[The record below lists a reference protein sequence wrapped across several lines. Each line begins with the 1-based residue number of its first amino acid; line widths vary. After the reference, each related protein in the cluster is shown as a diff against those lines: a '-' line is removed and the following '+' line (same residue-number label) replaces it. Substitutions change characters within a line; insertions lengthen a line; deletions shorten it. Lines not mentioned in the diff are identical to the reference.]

1 MLVKSTRFGSAEVP
15 ESDVYVFESGIP
27 GFPDLRGVALVEAS
41 STEHFAGLPDATGLF
56 YVQSLDDDD
65 LAFICLDPFW
75 SVEGYQVDLDEE
87 ALSIEDPQEAL
98 VLAII
103 TLNSEGVTA
112 NLRAP
117 IVLNTRTKSAFQVVL
132 QDPRWTTRHS
142 LEG

>member
-27 GFPDLRGVALVEAS
+27 GFADLRGVALVEAS

-56 YVQSLDDDD
+56 YIQSIDDDD

-75 SVEGYQVDLDEE
+75 TVEGYQVDLDDE
-87 ALSIEDPQEAL
+87 ALDIKDPQEVL

-117 IVLNTRTKSAFQVVL
+117 IILNTRTKSAFQIVL
-132 QDPRWTTRHS
+132 QDPRWSTRHT
-142 LEG
+142 LES

>member
-27 GFPDLRGVALVEAS
+27 GFADLRGVALVEAS

-56 YVQSLDDDD
+56 YIQSLDDDD

-75 SVEGYQVDLDEE
+75 TVEGYQVDLDDE
-87 ALSIEDPQEAL
+87 ALGIKDPQEVL

-117 IVLNTRTKSAFQVVL
+117 IILNTRTKSAFQVVL
-132 QDPRWTTRHS
+132 QDPRWSTRHT
-142 LEG
+142 LES